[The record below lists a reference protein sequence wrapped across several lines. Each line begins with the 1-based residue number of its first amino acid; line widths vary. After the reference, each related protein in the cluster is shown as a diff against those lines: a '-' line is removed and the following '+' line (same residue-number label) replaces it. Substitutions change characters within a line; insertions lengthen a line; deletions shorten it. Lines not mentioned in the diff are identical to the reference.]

1 MATEPGHRRTIRL
14 VIRSERRIFRDALV
28 MCLRTQP
35 ECVVVGHVGRL
46 DDLRS
51 VCRLRHPDVAV
62 VDAGAGPLNLER
74 LRECV
79 ALAKVVVVYESL
91 SIAELGELCRLG
103 VDTLIPSSHGLDA
116 LLVVLRRYLADDP
129 VDEARDGF
137 TEQEKQIMKLVSAGH
152 TVHEIARLLETST
165 SAVANVKRRIYRK
178 LQVVSQGQ
186 AMARATMLGI
196 LSQPP
201 DAVPSDGPAADAV
214 LGVLR
219 GAKGRSWQQVADA
232 LRARGIPF
240 TTGAGLP
247 PQPEGGAGCPGSPI
261 ILIDPAAED
270 WPTGREAG
278 APVVLVLTAP
288 PSRQEALEAM
298 LHGARVVLTADHVA
312 TDLGSALTLATHG
325 HVTVEGEVARAL
337 LDAARTPAASG
348 LPELTSRELDILRLI
363 ANGHTVRQTARALG
377 IAEKTVENTQ
387 SRLYRKLGARNRAS
401 ALVAAHALG
410 LLELLPVR
418 G

>member
-1 MATEPGHRRTIRL
+1 M
-14 VIRSERRIFRDALV
+14 FRDALV
-28 MCLRTQP
+28 VCLRAQP
-35 ECVVVGHVGRL
+35 ECVVVGHVGRV

-62 VDAGAGPLNLER
+62 IDAGAGRLNMQC
-74 LRECV
+74 LRDCV
-79 ALAKVVVVYESL
+79 ALTKVVVVYESL

-129 VDEARDGF
+129 AAVAQDGF
-137 TEQEKQIMKLVSAGH
+137 TEQEKQIMTLVSAGH

-186 AMARATMLGI
+186 AMARATALGI
-196 LSQPP
+196 LNQPSV
-201 DAVPSDGPAADAV
+201 AVPSDGPVPGAIF
-214 LGVLR
+214 GVLR
-219 GAKGRSWQQVADA
+219 GAIGPAWQQVVDA
-232 LRARGIPF
+232 FRAGGIPF
-240 TTGAGLP
+240 TTEAGLP
-247 PQPEGGAGCPGSPI
+247 PSKEGGSEHPGSPI
-261 ILIDPAAED
+261 ILVDPAPED
-270 WPTGREAG
+270 WPTGREAS
-278 APVVLVLTAP
+278 APVVLVRSTP
-288 PSRQEALEAM
+288 PARQEALKA
-298 LHGARVVLTADHVA
+298 LLSGARVVLTADHVA
-312 TDLGSALTLATHG
+312 TDLVPALVLATHG
-325 HVTVEGEVARAL
+325 HVTVEGEVARTL
-337 LDAARTPAASG
+337 LDVVRTPAAAG

-363 ANGHTVRQTARALG
+363 AIGHTVRQTARALG

-410 LLELLPVR
+410 LLELIPR
-418 G
+418 RP